1 MSYAEQALYRLKYA
15 GNRRRRKNY
24 HEWRLERLTG
34 LEYRPLTPNEIRL
47 QTQHIHPVAC
57 SLDTLFENFLKLPV
71 ARQKRAQD
79 YSERCDRWKIVS
91 RTVQ

>member
-34 LEYRPLTPNEIRL
+34 LEYRPLTPNEI
-47 QTQHIHPVAC
+47 
-57 SLDTLFENFLKLPV
+57 
-71 ARQKRAQD
+71 
-79 YSERCDRWKIVS
+79 
-91 RTVQ
+91 